1 MTHDS
6 GKKKKG
12 GSKIITPEHNV
23 KIVSATASLSNP
35 SGVAHKAASD
45 IHAPTGSAKPRRRSL
60 RIKHVAPKRGPSK
73 NLGIQNISDDEDDQN
88 PNLPDAVN
96 QEANEAL
103 EKLANVATAAH
114 VEPDV
119 ELKQQSPP
127 GSIVKS
133 HASSQTEHD
142 EDETSA
148 HEVSFSEEVPVRKTP
163 TSSTKKGKEKKV
175 IAFDEDSDGELL
187 IKKVPVPVSGVK
199 KKDANITTQ
208 KNVGS
213 AAKSSKISRGS
224 HIPKSGKETKKYK
237 KSESSTGKKRRHV
250 SDPDSEDDVEPD
262 VPDISTTARKQMKGK
277 KIPQHVPDAPMDNV
291 SFHFPYSAQRW
302 KYVVQRRLS
311 IERELHEDALE
322 LQEIIEV
329 VSAAGLM
336 KTVKDLGICFD
347 KLVREFIVN
356 IPADCDDASSA
367 EYRKVFVRGRCI
379 NFSPE
384 VINEFLGKSSV
395 VVAQGEPNWNRVA
408 TILTRKL
415 VRKWP
420 KKGLLPSG
428 KLTTKYAVLYKIGTA
443 NWMATNHMSGVTP
456 PLAKMLYL
464 VGTGE
469 IIAHQQPNIVRAD
482 ESQGKK
488 PLPLKFDYRFFAGTH
503 VPDILLSAAK
513 ETASASGTKAVG
525 SSKEDILAELKAISK
540 SLGDII
546 QACKVRKLNVDQ
558 LIKAMSDVATAAAEE
573 ESEEEE
579 AEVVAGEEVVSES
592 SATQSTS
599 L

>member
-1 MTHDS
+1 MTNDS

-12 GSKIITPEHNV
+12 GSKIINPEHNV

-35 SGVAHKAASD
+35 SRVPHKAASD

-103 EKLANVATAAH
+103 EKLANVATAEN

-119 ELKQQSPP
+119 ELTHQSSPS

-148 HEVSFSEEVPVRKTP
+148 HEVSFSEEAPVRKTP

-175 IAFDEDSDGELL
+175 IASDEDSDGALL
-187 IKKVPVPVSGVK
+187 IKKVHVPVSGVK
-199 KKDANITTQ
+199 KKDVNITKQ
-208 KNVGS
+208 KNIGS

-224 HIPKSGKETKKYK
+224 LIPKSGKETKKYK

-250 SDPDSEDDVEPD
+250 SDPDSKDDVEPD
-262 VPDISTTARKQMKGK
+262 VPDISTTARKWMKGK
-277 KIPQHVPDAPMDNV
+277 KIPQHVPDAPVDNV
-291 SFHFPYSAQRW
+291 SFHFPNSAQRW
-302 KYVVQRRLS
+302 KYVVQRRLT

-322 LQEIIEV
+322 LKEIMEV
-329 VSAAGLM
+329 ISAAGLM
-336 KTVKDLGICFD
+336 KTVKDLGRCFD
-347 KLVREFIVN
+347 KLVKEFIVN
-356 IPADCDDASSA
+356 IPADCDDASIA
-367 EYRKVFVRGRCI
+367 EYRKVFVRRKCI

-384 VINEFLGKSSV
+384 VINEFLGRSPV
-395 VVAQGEPNWNRVA
+395 AVAQGEPDLNMVA
-408 TILTRKL
+408 TTLTGKL

-420 KKGLLPSG
+420 TKGLLPSG
-428 KLTTKYAVLYKIGTA
+428 RLTAKYVVLYKIGTA
-443 NWMATNHMSGVTP
+443 NWMATNHLSGVTP
-456 PLAKMLYL
+456 PLARMLYL

-469 IIAHQQPNIVRAD
+469 IIAHQQPTIVRAD
-482 ESQGKK
+482 ESQAK
-488 PLPLKFDYRFFAGTH
+488 GT
-503 VPDILLSAAK
+503 V
-513 ETASASGTKAVG
+513 SASGTKAVG
-525 SSKEDILAELKAISK
+525 SSKEDILTELKAVSK
-540 SLGDII
+540 SLGDTI
-546 QACKVRKLNVDQ
+546 QACKVRKLNVNQ
-558 LIKAMSDVATAAAEE
+558 LIKAMSDVTIAVEK
-573 ESEEEE
+573 ESEEGE
-579 AEVVAGEEVVSES
+579 AEAVAGEEADAETEEDFLATVQLCVLYKQHLVVCDS
-592 SATQSTS
+592 
-599 L
+599 